1 MTNARLFSRR
11 PGTLAGWPKE
21 TGIILVLVLILI
33 AFEILGWTTQ
43 GQTFV
48 FNSRRLFVI
57 VLQMAVIGI
66 MAIGVSQVIILGGID
81 LSGGSIVG
89 VAGLVAATFAQIEG
103 YGSAYYPQLGGM
115 PVVVPI
121 FMGLAVG
128 AALGC
133 VNGGVIAKTKMP
145 PFIATLAMLV
155 IARGLARLYTSG
167 RQQSGLSPEFLVIGT
182 YLNPIIIFIAV
193 AVIFHILMRHTLYG
207 RRTYAIGSNERG
219 ALMAGINVSRHTVLV
234 YGMAGLLY
242 GLAAIVQTSRAQT
255 AQSSTGMM
263 WELDAI
269 SAAVIGGTSLLGGR
283 GSIIGVVIG
292 VLIMGVI
299 TSGFTFLHVG
309 VFYVAIVKGLI
320 VVAAVVAD
328 RYRYSTSR

>member
-1 MTNARLFSRR
+1 MAFSSQFMNR
-11 PGTLAGWPKE
+11 AGKGAGLPKE

-33 AFEILGWTTQ
+33 AFEVLGWMFQ

-66 MAIGVSQVIILGGID
+66 MAIGVAQVIILGGID

-89 VAGLVAATFAQIEG
+89 VAGLVTATFAQVAG

-115 PVVVPI
+115 PVLVPI
-121 FMGLAVG
+121 LMGLGVG
-128 AALGC
+128 AALGG
-133 VNGGVIAKTKMP
+133 VNGNIIARTKMP

-182 YLNPIIIFIAV
+182 YLNPIIIFLAV
-193 AVIFHILMRHTLYG
+193 AVVFHVLMRHTLYG

-219 ALMAGINVSRHTVLV
+219 AAMAGIDVSRHTVLV
-234 YGMAGLLY
+234 YAMAGLLY

-283 GSIIGVVIG
+283 GSILGVVIG

-328 RYRYSTSR
+328 RYRNSTSR